1 MRSQLNA
8 RSLGRTH
15 TTMPMPRRSREPVVI
30 YSAWLVIIL
39 VASFVFVYTAFRVYA
54 SLPYALQRAPWI
66 GFLLNVIVPLLAGVI
81 SGAVAIYVLS
91 RRGLL
96 EATVRE
102 HLFRAAPWYLLSCLL
117 VLIVVRNEGIK
128 DFGLWSQVITWPL
141 YSTVGA
147 LIADIVLSWR
157 SSRIRVSRAIGA

>member
-1 MRSQLNA
+1 
-8 RSLGRTH
+8 
-15 TTMPMPRRSREPVVI
+15 MPMPRRSREPLVI

-39 VASFVFVYTAFRVYA
+39 VASFVFAYTAFRVYA

-66 GFLLNVIVPLLAGVI
+66 GVVLNVMVPLLAGVI

-91 RRGLL
+91 RRDQFKPTL
-96 EATVRE
+96 RE

-128 DFGLWSQVITWPL
+128 DFGLWSQIITWPL
-141 YSTVGA
+141 YSTIGA
-147 LIADIVLSWR
+147 LFADIVLSWR
-157 SSRIRVSRAIGA
+157 SSRMKVSRAIGA